1 MGSTGS
7 QTWSYILREVT
18 LRKLGPELKKV
29 LTECICPKCGET
41 HNTLLAWEGSGIPR
55 VYCLECKKLVS
66 KINYISY
73 IINEDAV
80 RRVALKPSS

>member
-29 LTECICPKCGET
+29 LTECICPKCGCT
-41 HNTLLAWEGSGIPR
+41 HESKLAWEGSGIPR
-55 VYCLECKKLVS
+55 VYCIDCKKLVS
-66 KINYISY
+66 KIDYLSY
-73 IINEDAV
+73 IINEEAV
-80 RRVALKPSS
+80 RRVALKSSP